1 MRGRLWAALF
11 FYVNLEP
18 QKNCF
23 KEAKEIAKTSSGFGV
38 TLKIK
43 VKNHFVASSQI
54 KFY

>member
-1 MRGRLWAALF
+1 MRGRLWAAPF

-23 KEAKEIAKTSSGFGV
+23 KEVKKIPKKSSRFGV

-43 VKNHFVASSQI
+43 VKNLFVASS
-54 KFY
+54 

>member
-1 MRGRLWAALF
+1 LGGPF

-18 QKNCF
+18 QKNGF

-43 VKNHFVASSQI
+43 VKKSLCS
-54 KFY
+54 